1 MGRSSLASTRSIIS
15 FQVRMQSRSK
25 TVPHGTGVIS
35 NFKSMYHDE
44 GVTGLWRGVVPTAQR
59 AAVVAG
65 VDRGRHRRP
74 CWCGG
79 QVVTSTPSCWLR
91 RWNYVSQRI
100 AEVSFLRCRG
110 WRRMPCCWRHVCC
123 SWCPAARRRA
133 SS

>member
-1 MGRSSLASTRSIIS
+1 MARSSLASTRSIIS

-65 VDRGRHRRP
+65 VQLPVYDRTKLFLLQNGILEDSAANH
-74 CWCGG
+74 
-79 QVVTSTPSCWLR
+79 L
-91 RWNYVSQRI
+91 VS
-100 AEVSFLRCRG
+100 SFFAGLCA
-110 WRRMPCCWRHVCC
+110 CL
-123 SWCPAARRRA
+123 A
-133 SS
+133 SSPVGEFWLTRFQCGMASQ